1 MMDMLIEAV
10 VMAFMIGGIVGA
22 AVALSLKAGG
32 ASGREYDAANAELLQ
47 PVRVRPTRRYRR

>member
-22 AVALSLKAGG
+22 AVALSLKAHRALGG
-32 ASGREYDAANAELLQ
+32 EYDAANAELLQ
-47 PVRVRPTRRYRR
+47 PVRVRPARRYRR

>member
-22 AVALSLKAGG
+22 AVALSLKASR
-32 ASGREYDAANAELLQ
+32 AWGREHDAENAELLQ
-47 PVRVRPTRRYRR
+47 PVRVRSTRRYHR